1 MTCKAHRYALVCH
14 SIAEDYSFIGS
25 GWSHREARR
34 EGFTWIR
41 AEFSLSQKPMPRYG
55 SQEWAKII
63 EDCFKVILANELSQ
77 YNLTEEDYD
86 PYMMRKALNEL
97 SEKENEDMK
106 LHPERYN

>member
-1 MTCKAHRYALVCH
+1 MTWKPNCYA
-14 SIAEDYSFIGS
+14 IAKNSNGEGYRFIGS